1 MKKMV
6 TPLFLWALC
15 GLIFADDTKS
25 PETVSMFSHDSYSE
39 TLSYSQTAS
48 PEKSSDSPGFFN
60 RAVNFVIGDW
70 MPLGNPETNRFD
82 FGRIQTLP
90 TYNTIEGVRLRA
102 GIASNSRLSSH
113 FFVKGYVAYGFK
125 DQRFKYRGEAI
136 YSLTKKMYH
145 EEEFPKN
152 NLRLVYENDFYSPG
166 EMHPRSPNNLLLI
179 TYRRSLNEATYRNF
193 GEINYERE
201 YRNGLAHTLW
211 VRCSRLQPQGELAFE
226 WLKDGVPTRS
236 EALSTTEVGLQ
247 LRYSV
252 REAYDQQRRKR
263 RPLEMTSPVFFL
275 SHSMGIDDFL
285 GGEVSFHRTELSM
298 QKRFL
303 LGNAARL
310 DIVGEAMKVWNAV
323 PFPLLVYPNQRIR
336 HHIENNAFFL
346 SRALEFVADEQVTL
360 RMTFVGEEL
369 LLSRVSLLNRLRVR
383 ELISVMAAYG
393 RLSDKNLPGATGTYL
408 LPPVSQYYDNLPY
421 VEGTFGIT
429 NILGFLRVE
438 YVHRFTYCDHPDALL
453 GAVRVSATL

>member
-1 MKKMV
+1 M
-6 TPLFLWALC
+6 LC
-15 GLIFADDTKS
+15 GLLFADDTKS
-25 PETVSMFSHDSYSE
+25 TVPVSRASHDSHAE
-39 TLSYSQTAS
+39 TLSHSQATS
-48 PEKSSDSPGFFN
+48 PEKSEGSPGFLK

-70 MPLGNPETNRFD
+70 VPLGNTETNRFD

-90 TYNTIEGVRLRA
+90 TYNPIEGVRLRA
-102 GIASNSRLSSH
+102 GIASNSRLNPYL
-113 FFVKGYVAYGFK
+113 FVKGYVAYGFR
-125 DQRFKYRGEAI
+125 DQRFKYRGEAT
-136 YSLTKKMYH
+136 YSFTKKMYH

-152 NLRLVYENDFYSPG
+152 NLRLVYENDLYSPC
-166 EMHPRSPNNLLLI
+166 EMHPRSPNDLLLI
-179 TYRRSLNEATYRNF
+179 TYRRSLNEATYRDF

-211 VRCSRLQPQGELAFE
+211 VRRSRLQPQGELVFE
-226 WLKDGVPTRS
+226 WLNDEVVNRS
-236 EALSTTEVGLQ
+236 DALNTAEVGIQ

-263 RPLEMTSPVFFL
+263 KPLEMTSPVFFL
-275 SHSMGIDDFL
+275 SHSMGIDNFL
-285 GGEVSFHRTELSM
+285 GGEVPFHRTELSV

-303 LGNAARL
+303 LGNAARI
-310 DIVGEAMKVWNAV
+310 DVVGEAMKVWNAV

-346 SRALEFVADEQVTL
+346 SRALEFVADEQLTL
-360 RMTFVGEEL
+360 RMTFIGEEL

-383 ELISVMAAYG
+383 ELISVRAAYG

-408 LPPVSQYYDNLPY
+408 LPPVSQRYDNVPY

-438 YVHRFTYCDHPDALL
+438 YVHRFTYRDHPDALL
-453 GAVRVSATL
+453 GAVRVGATL